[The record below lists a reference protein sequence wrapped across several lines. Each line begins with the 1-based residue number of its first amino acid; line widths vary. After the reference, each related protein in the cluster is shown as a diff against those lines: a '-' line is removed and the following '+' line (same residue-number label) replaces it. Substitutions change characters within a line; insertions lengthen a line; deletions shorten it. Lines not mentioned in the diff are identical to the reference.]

1 MKSVATSPQ
10 RVVLAGIVVFTTL
23 ATGAG
28 AHLASAQ
35 TQTPAPTLTLT
46 PQVATTETP
55 AAQTQ
60 TPVAQTPVPTPTLQ
74 PIATQPALTPTA
86 AIQTPA
92 PTQAAGATAPAAAPG
107 AQVTYGPQIFVVTS
121 TPQPAAARPL
131 NVAGVNL
138 LTNPGHEHPGANFA
152 GRTDVNVT
160 WNWNPFWEGPPSGVS
175 ADDPNYRTPEFS
187 ATFARDNKDRVRSQ
201 AGSDRWRNRMSV
213 NKQAGI
219 MQYVADLPV
228 GAPIRFTSWVQLW
241 SNDDDTVTAAESKR
255 SDLKVRACIDQDG
268 GPRDLTDP
276 NLVCSDWK
284 QPFGAWEQL
293 SVDGIAKN
301 SVANVLIWSA
311 ADTPVLVND
320 VYADESCFEILS
332 SSAAKG
338 ICAGAGLIETG
349 PNVQALPANVGSIK
363 ITAEE
368 QARLSKALL
377 GTPVAIA
384 AAAATPN
391 TLTAPSVITPSLAV
405 NARVFMN
412 VRQQPSQT
420 AAVATTARRGA
431 VLPVLG
437 KSTDGKWFQVELD
450 GATGW
455 VLSSLTLP
463 NAGALA
469 APVVE

>member
-1 MKSVATSPQ
+1 MKSVATSSQ
-10 RVVLAGIVVFTTL
+10 RVVLAGIVVLATL

-28 AHLASAQ
+28 AHLAAA
-35 TQTPAPTLTLT
+35 QTPAPTS
-46 PQVATTETP
+46 
-55 AAQTQ
+55 
-60 TPVAQTPVPTPTLQ
+60 Q

-86 AIQTPA
+86 EIPTSVATVPPA
-92 PTQAAGATAPAAAPG
+92 APPAAPG

-131 NVAGVNL
+131 NVASVNL

-160 WNWNPFWEGPPSGVS
+160 WNWNPFWEGPPSGAD

-268 GPRDLTDP
+268 GPRDMTDP

-301 SVANVLIWSA
+301 SVANVIIWSS

-320 VYADESCFEILS
+320 VYADESCFEILP
-332 SSAAKG
+332 SASAKG
-338 ICAGAGLIETG
+338 VCAGAGLVETG
-349 PNVQALPANVGSIK
+349 PNVQPLPENVGSIK

-368 QARLSKALL
+368 QARLSRALA
-377 GTPVAIA
+377 GTPVSA
-384 AAAATPN
+384 AAAASTSA
-391 TLTAPSVITPSLAV
+391 LTAPSVITPSLAV

-412 VRQQPSQT
+412 VRRQPSQT

-455 VLSSLTLP
+455 VLGSLTLP

>member
-1 MKSVATSPQ
+1 MKSVATSSQ
-10 RVVLAGIVVFTTL
+10 RVVLAGIVVLATL

-28 AHLASAQ
+28 AHLAAAQ
-35 TQTPAPTLTLT
+35 TPTPTPTLTLT
-46 PQVATTETP
+46 AQAATTE
-55 AAQTQ
+55 
-60 TPVAQTPVPTPTLQ
+60 TPVAQTPVTTPTLQ
-74 PIATQPALTPTA
+74 PIATQAALTPTAPA

-92 PTQAAGATAPAAAPG
+92 PTQAPVATAPPAAPG

-131 NVAGVNL
+131 NVTGANL

-152 GRTDVNVT
+152 SRSDVNVT

-228 GAPIRFTSWVQLW
+228 GAPVRFTSWVQLW
-241 SNDDDTVTAAESKR
+241 SNDDTVTAAESKR

-293 SVDGIAKN
+293 SVDGVAKN
-301 SVANVLIWSA
+301 SVANVIIWSS

-320 VYADESCFEILS
+320 VYADESCFEILP

-349 PNVQALPANVGSIK
+349 PNVQALPANVGDIK

-368 QARLSKALL
+368 QTRLSKALS
-377 GTPVAIA
+377 GTPVSVA
-384 AAAATPN
+384 AAAAAAAPS

-455 VLSSLTLP
+455 VLGSLTLP

-469 APVVE
+469 APVVEQ